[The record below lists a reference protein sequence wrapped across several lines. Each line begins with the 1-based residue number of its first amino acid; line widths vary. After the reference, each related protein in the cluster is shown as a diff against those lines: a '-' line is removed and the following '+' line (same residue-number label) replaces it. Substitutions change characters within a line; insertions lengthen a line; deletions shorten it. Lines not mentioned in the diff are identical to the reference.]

1 MYGITETSQYAVIIR
16 GDLGPSPRFFES
28 LADAL
33 RHAVEVRQGMKMAYR
48 GQVEVISLE
57 PVA

>member
-1 MYGITETSQYAVIIR
+1 MYNITETSQYAVIIR
-16 GDLGPSPRFFES
+16 GELGPAPRFFEN

-33 RHAVEVRQGMKMAYR
+33 ACAVERRQAMKMAYR

-57 PVA
+57 PIG